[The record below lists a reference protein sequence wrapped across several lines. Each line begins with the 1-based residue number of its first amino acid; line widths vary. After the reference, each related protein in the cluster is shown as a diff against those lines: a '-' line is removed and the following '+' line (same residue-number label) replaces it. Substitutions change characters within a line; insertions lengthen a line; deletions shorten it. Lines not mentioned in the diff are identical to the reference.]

1 MKDDRGGESQMY
13 LTQSNVIRG
22 LAKQDYTML
31 REMCQYSNNLYN
43 VGVYTIRQ
51 HYFDTHQFLR
61 YEESYPIC
69 KENEN
74 YGLLQAGVAQQILKI
89 ADRSF
94 RSFFGLLQKVKVGDY
109 QSKDV
114 RLPHYREKGGWFHL
128 VLSTNAINIKNGFLT
143 VPMSRKYAKIHNGHR
158 IRIPVPD
165 RMKEKTI
172 QEVRICP
179 MYGGRY
185 FKIQYCYLKD
195 PEPVKASSDRVL
207 AIDLGLDN
215 LAACV
220 TNTGTSFLM
229 DGRKLKSINQ
239 YWNKRKA
246 RLQSIAAKQG
256 RKTTNQLCQLAKKR
270 NFRMQDILRKTA
282 RYILDF
288 CISHQIGTLVCGY
301 NRDFKRGL
309 KLGKVTNQHF
319 TQISLSY
326 LRSTLKQ
333 LCERYGITY
342 LEQEESY
349 TSQAS
354 CLDLD
359 DIPVYQPDAPYT
371 GTFSGKRIRRGLYR
385 FANGRTANADINGA
399 ANILR
404 KSKQNFDFEGLCKG
418 LLDSP
423 LRIRLS

>member
-1 MKDDRGGESQMY
+1 MVDDRGGESQMY

-22 LAKQDYTML
+22 LSKQEYTML

-43 VGVYTIRQ
+43 VAVYTIRQ

-61 YEESYPIC
+61 YEENYPIC
-69 KENEN
+69 
-74 YGLLQAGVAQQILKI
+74 YLQ
-89 ADRSF
+89 
-94 RSFFGLLQKVKVGDY
+94 
-109 QSKDV
+109 
-114 RLPHYREKGGWFHL
+114 
-128 VLSTNAINIKNGFLT
+128 
-143 VPMSRKYAKIHNGHR
+143 
-158 IRIPVPD
+158 
-165 RMKEKTI
+165 
-172 QEVRICP
+172 
-179 MYGGRY
+179 
-185 FKIQYCYLKD
+185 D
-195 PEPVKASSDRVL
+195 PEPAKTSPDRVL

-256 RKTTNQLCQLAKKR
+256 WKTTNQLCQLAKKR
-270 NFRMQDILRKTA
+270 HFRMQDILRKTA

-288 CISHQIGTLVCGY
+288 CISHQIGTIVCGY
-301 NRDFKRGL
+301 NRDFKREL

-319 TQISLSY
+319 TQINLSY
-326 LRSTLKQ
+326 LRSTLKH

-359 DIPVYQPDAPYT
+359 DIPVYQPNAPYT
-371 GTFSGKRIRRGLYR
+371 GTFSGKRVRRGLYR

>member
-1 MKDDRGGESQMY
+1 
-13 LTQSNVIRG
+13 V
-22 LAKQDYTML
+22 
-31 REMCQYSNNLYN
+31 
-43 VGVYTIRQ
+43 TIR
-51 HYFDTHQFLR
+51 
-61 YEESYPIC
+61 
-69 KENEN
+69 
-74 YGLLQAGVAQQILKI
+74 
-89 ADRSF
+89 
-94 RSFFGLLQKVKVGDY
+94 
-109 QSKDV
+109 SKDV

-143 VPMSRKYAKIHNGHR
+143 VPLSRKYAKIHNGHR

-185 FKIQYCYLKD
+185 FKIQYCYLKE

-256 RKTTNQLCQLAKKR
+256 QKTTNQLCQLAKKR

-288 CISHQIGTLVCGY
+288 CISHQIGTIVCGY

-319 TQISLSY
+319 AQINLSY
-326 LRSTLKQ
+326 LRSTLKH

-359 DIPVYQPDAPYT
+359 DIPVYQLDAPYT

-404 KSKQNFDFEGLCKG
+404 KSKQNFDFEELCKG